1 MSFHLTT
8 RPDPETPRHPAAQG
22 QDIFWNRE
30 LITFQRIPALSNFK
44 CEKILRIDRPRRTGL
59 LANGWCWENWLF
71 GGKIKWCPFFTP
83 YAAVYSN
90 SFEWWFS
97 SFIVHED
104 HLRHLLNRE
113 LARAC
118 SQRFRFGVGGVPKS
132 GFLTSSRAVL
142 MQMAL
147 QSQAEKNGYPNDKK
161 KKLWSTFTCS
171 SIQKDFGRM
180 KATEVTLK
188 IIWSHKS

>member
-44 CEKILRIDRPRRTGL
+44 CEKILPIDHPRRTGL
-59 LANGWCWENWLF
+59 PANGWCWENWLF

-83 YAAVYSN
+83 YTAVYSN

-104 HLRHLLNRE
+104 HLWHLLNRE
-113 LARAC
+113 LVRAC
-118 SQRFRFGVGGVPKS
+118 SQRFRFGVWGGPQIWVFNELP
-132 GFLTSSRAVL
+132 GSSDADG
-142 MQMAL
+142 
-147 QSQAEKNGYPNDKK
+147 SPITGWEKLVSKWQREKTLVHLYLLVNSEGLRKNESNGSDTEND
-161 KKLWSTFTCS
+161 LIT
-171 SIQKDFGRM
+171 
-180 KATEVTLK
+180 
-188 IIWSHKS
+188 